1 MARKQTSSDG
11 AEAPL
16 VRLEET
22 REDVVTE
29 EDLTEGVE
37 EEMLPNGPAAAAILA
52 AGVGCV
58 ALGLLVTLTAASV
71 FVEEAM
77 VFYEPVGSLSGK
89 TTLAVVIWLVV
100 WVVLNSRLKD
110 KQVNF
115 AKTFKITLILVAIG
129 LLGTFPP
136 FYALFHHGG

>member
-1 MARKQTSSDG
+1 
-11 AEAPL
+11 
-16 VRLEET
+16 
-22 REDVVTE
+22 
-29 EDLTEGVE
+29 
-37 EEMLPNGPAAAAILA
+37 MLPNGPAAAAMLA

-115 AKTFKITLILVAIG
+115 AKTLDRKSTRLNSSHANIS
-129 LLGTFPP
+129 
-136 FYALFHHGG
+136 YAVFCLKK